1 MIVLD
6 YIICFALKHIP
17 IPKKIEKKL
26 ILLLVYKIR
35 K

>member
-6 YIICFALKHIP
+6 YIICFILKHIP
-17 IPKKIEKKL
+17 IPQKIEKKL
-26 ILLLVYKIR
+26 IRLLVYKIR